1 MRRFIVIIVAV
12 TCAVFCFA
20 QDVISLMNGNRIEN
34 VFVSSKTETEIQYIQ
49 NEEIL
54 SVPRD
59 SVEAIF
65 HENGNIETI
74 SIDLSQDPQ
83 FMAMIDSMGL
93 DINYVK
99 QQLDRG
105 VDLQHISWTLWEDEN
120 YSDKCRKVGTQ
131 AHMRAVG
138 EIALERYKEYK
149 KAGMKN
155 QEAQKQAYTDAVAS
169 KVPIKAANEA
179 IRKCA
184 GEL

>member
-1 MRRFIVIIVAV
+1 MAIS
-12 TCAVFCFA
+12 CAGFVLA
-20 QDVISLMNGNRIEN
+20 QDIIALKNGKRINN
-34 VFVSSKTETEIQYIQ
+34 VFVSGKTETKIQYIQ

-65 HENGNIETI
+65 HENGSIETI

-105 VDLQHISWTLWEDEN
+105 VDIQHISWTLWEDEN
-120 YSDKCRKVGTQ
+120 YSNKCRKVGTQ
-131 AHMRAVG
+131 AYMRAVG
-138 EIALERYKEYK
+138 EVALERYKEYK